1 MVFMVDILLLS
12 GNLVASRPAVL
23 GAGSFRPGAAE
34 LRPGLVA
41 WLENYGFALRPP
53 NRMSA

>member
-1 MVFMVDILLLS
+1 MVDILLLS
-12 GNLVASRPAVL
+12 ENWSPRGRLCWTRDL
-23 GAGSFRPGAAE
+23 FRPGAAE